1 MKPFHIIVALLL
13 GSCWMSCNVINPPEK
28 VPTYVHI
35 DSFAFRTPP
44 ASLGT
49 ASHAISSV
57 YVFYNNNPI
66 GFFDLPATFPVITTS
81 DSGVITVSPA
91 VAVNGLYNFQ
101 SPYKYYSDDTM
112 VLKTNPGKIT
122 NYLPT
127 TGYLI
132 PYTHVPWQNNFDN
145 GIDLKNVDS
154 GDKRQIVLDNN
165 KADIFEGSAGR
176 VDLNLPD
183 TNQFIVSASHPFTID
198 VNGQTYLE
206 LNYKGTATFQIGLY
220 AINSTNGD
228 GEQFLAGGNPSPN
241 QWKKLYV
248 SLQTVAQQY
257 PNGQYYILIKF
268 LVADGQSTG
277 YVLLDNLKVVGDQ

>member
-1 MKPFHIIVALLL
+1 
-13 GSCWMSCNVINPPEK
+13 MSCNVINPPEK

-57 YVFYNNNPI
+57 YVFYNNNPV
-66 GFFDLPATFPVITTS
+66 GFFDLPATFPVITTG

-91 VAVNGLYNFQ
+91 VSVNGLYNFQ

-132 PYTHVPWQNNFDN
+132 PYTHVPWLNNFDN
-145 GIDLKNVDS
+145 GVDFLNS
-154 GDKRQIVLDNN
+154 DTGVDKRTIKQDNAP
-165 KADIFEGSAGR
+165 ADLFEGAVGR

-183 TNQFIVSASHPFTID
+183 TSSFIVSSQHPFTMD
-198 VNGQTYLE
+198 VNGETYLE
-206 LNYKGTATFQIGLY
+206 LNYRCSATFQIGVQ
-220 AINSTNGD
+220 AFGSNNGD
-228 GEQFLAGGNPSPN
+228 GMQLLAGGNPSPN
-241 QWKKLYV
+241 QWKKLYI

-257 PNGQYYILIKF
+257 PNGQYRILIKF
-268 LVADGQSTG
+268 LVPDGQSGG
-277 YVLLDNLKVVGDQ
+277 YVLLDNLKIVGDQ